1 MDYQSKDAA
10 SGSQQYLYK
19 EEEKQQQKPQPKP
32 VDANFNF
39 SFAKQDSVEKELRK
53 PRSKAYT
60 EIFAAIDMLSATD
73 EEIIERLKANMDE
86 DTAEEFAG
94 MTMEEL
100 LEEIKLS
107 FREEFQSLEVPV
119 ETVLNGVISK
129 CYITGCDV
137 HAIDP
142 EGNILNHFE
151 AGKPLPDML
160 APGRVV
166 YQRYPECSCVEVYN
180 NCCRVIQN
188 DGEVITIPNSDI

>member
-10 SGSQQYLYK
+10 TGSQQYLYK
-19 EEEKQQQKPQPKP
+19 EEEKQQQKPQQKP

-39 SFAKQDSVEKELRK
+39 SFAKKDSVENELRK
-53 PRSKAYT
+53 PRSKAYM

-86 DTAEEFAG
+86 DTAEEFSE

-100 LEEIKLS
+100 LEEIKQS

-151 AGKPLPDML
+151 ASKPMPDML

-166 YQRYPECSCVEVYN
+166 FNRYPTCTCVEVYS
-180 NCCRVIQN
+180 NCCRVIY
-188 DGEVITIPNSDI
+188 ISSFSYC